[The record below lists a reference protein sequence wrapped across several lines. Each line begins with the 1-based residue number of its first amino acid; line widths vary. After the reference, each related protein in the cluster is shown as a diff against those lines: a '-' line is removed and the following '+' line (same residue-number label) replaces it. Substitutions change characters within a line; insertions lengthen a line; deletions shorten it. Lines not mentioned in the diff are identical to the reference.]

1 MRYAILFST
10 LYLLAMTTIVR
21 GDEADMKPNT
31 KALEERFKITKQR
44 YDAGKRQY
52 VLLLEAKVTS
62 DDACHF
68 DVSFQDADDKEV
80 KAVKLEFDH
89 GGKQTTKG
97 EKYTATVK
105 YPTRKALEKV
115 TQIVIRK
122 SD

>member
-1 MRYAILFST
+1 MRFVFILTS
-10 LYLLAMTTIVR
+10 LYLLAMTTPVR
-21 GDEADMKPNT
+21 GDEADLKPNT

-62 DDACHF
+62 DDACNF
-68 DVSFQDADDKEV
+68 DVSFQDADDKEL
-80 KAVKLEFDH
+80 KTVKLEFDH
-89 GGKQTTKG
+89 GGKQTSKG

-105 YPTRKALEKV
+105 FPTRKALEKV
-115 TQIVIRK
+115 TQIVIKK